1 MPLPVLSDSG
11 EAALIFDSGLMPD
24 HVLQARVRELARF
37 ASGLAGVTQACP
49 GVGNL
54 MVCFDPEQTD
64 RLTLEP
70 LLISAWSQTQGL
82 FQPGR
87 LVDVPVEYG
96 GEAGSDLEHVSQ
108 VEWVLL
114 NELVFAK

>member
-37 ASGLAGVTQACP
+37 AS
-49 GVGNL
+49 
-54 MVCFDPEQTD
+54 
-64 RLTLEP
+64 
-70 LLISAWSQTQGL
+70 AWSQTHGL